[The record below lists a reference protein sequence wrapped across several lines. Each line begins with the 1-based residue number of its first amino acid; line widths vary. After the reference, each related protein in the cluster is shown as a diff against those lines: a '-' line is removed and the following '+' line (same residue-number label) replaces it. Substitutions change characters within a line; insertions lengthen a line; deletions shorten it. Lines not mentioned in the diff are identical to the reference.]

1 MNEQV
6 IIVGGGVIGVA
17 CAYFLSRRNVPVQ
30 ILEHRHLG
38 SGCTGATAAM
48 INTSSTNPIPE
59 PLRPFT
65 IESHRLIRE
74 LEPDFEK
81 AIEISHGGSLIIA
94 TNEQEAQTLKAVFE
108 EIRQRGGNCSL
119 LDGSEVRRLE
129 PLLVSSVTGAIHN
142 PDNYQVNPFRLC
154 EGFLSAALRRRSMIS
169 YGIKVREVKVYNGR
183 IDRVVTD
190 KGDYHADYVVIAAGV
205 YTPQILANSGIE
217 IPIIPARGQVIITEA
232 YPPMIHHPLAFLTHL
247 YIKQV
252 VNGNFYIG
260 SHTEFAGFNSD
271 ITLDKITTFA
281 RVITRAMPILARVR
295 ALRFFAGLR
304 PMTPDRLPII
314 GPVPDC
320 RRLILAAGH
329 CSTGIRY
336 CASTGKAVSELILN
350 GKTEIPIEAF
360 GLDRFV

>member
-1 MNEQV
+1 M
-6 IIVGGGVIGVA
+6 IR
-17 CAYFLSRRNVPVQ
+17 LSKQ
-30 ILEHRHLG
+30 DGLEME
-38 SGCTGATAAM
+38 SWFA
-48 INTSSTNPIPE
+48 PI
-59 PLRPFT
+59 
-65 IESHRLIRE
+65 
-74 LEPDFEK
+74 
-81 AIEISHGGSLIIA
+81 HGERS
-94 TNEQEAQTLKAVFE
+94 
-108 EIRQRGGNCSL
+108 EIRH
-119 LDGSEVRRLE
+119 LE

-142 PDNYQVNPFRLC
+142 PDNYHVNPFRLC